1 MYMYVYIY
9 THGTHMYT
17 YFFEIFFSISS
28 CHRSTRDLSSG
39 LVFESPLN
47 FVRIVFRYVSPT
59 WLNTAE
65 KFVSDCT
72 EKGNG
77 YYH

>member
-1 MYMYVYIY
+1 MYVYI
-9 THGTHMYT
+9 HIHMVRICIH
-17 YFFEIFFSISS
+17 IFLRFLFSISS
-28 CHRSTRDLSSG
+28 CHRSTRDLSRG

-59 WLNTAE
+59 RLNTAE

>member
-1 MYMYVYIY
+1 MVRICI
-9 THGTHMYT
+9 H
-17 YFFEIFFSISS
+17 IFLRFLFSISS
-28 CHRSTRDLSSG
+28 CHRSTRDLSRG

-59 WLNTAE
+59 RLNTAE